1 MVPVPV
7 PLVVSVSVYGPFSVN
22 CASTFLCPFISRFC
36 GVVVPVRSPV
46 NPVNVLPVLA
56 FAHMVTVVP

>member
-22 CASTFLCPFISRFC
+22 CAGFYFRGAVIFYVFYDQKR
-36 GVVVPVRSPV
+36 GV
-46 NPVNVLPVLA
+46 
-56 FAHMVTVVP
+56 